1 MERLQY
7 ISQETEKLT
16 HLQGIEKACKAGV
29 KWIQLRVKDKNPE
42 EILQLAKQAKTICDK
57 YNAVLTIND
66 HTHVAKEINSYG
78 LHLGKD
84 DMSVS
89 EARKSINEAF
99 IIGGTANT
107 IEDIE
112 MHSKAGANYVG
123 VGPFRFTTTKK
134 KLSPVLGL
142 EGYKKIVDECNKR
155 NIRIPLIAIGGIELN
170 DITAIMQT
178 GMFGVAV
185 SGLIANAG
193 NAEETVK
200 QIFGSI
206 NQQTFSSC

>member
-29 KWIQLRVKDKNPE
+29 KWIQLRIKDKSPE
-42 EILQLAKQAKTICDK
+42 EVLELAKQAKIICDK
-57 YNAVLTIND
+57 YDAVLTVND
-66 HTHVAKEINSYG
+66 HTHVAKEINAYG
-78 LHLGKD
+78 LHLGKE
-84 DMSVS
+84 DMSIS
-89 EARKSINEAF
+89 EARKLTNNAF

-112 MHSKAGANYVG
+112 MHFKAGANYVG

-155 NIRIPLIAIGGIELN
+155 NIMIPLIAIGGIELK
-170 DITAIMQT
+170 DIPAIMQT
-178 GMFGVAV
+178 GVFGIAV
-185 SGLIANAG
+185 SGLIANSD

-200 QIFGSI
+200 QIFESI
-206 NQQTFSSC
+206 NPPITTPC